1 MTDIFI
7 TTEFIKL
14 ENLLKLSGS
23 MSTGG
28 QAKIVIKEGL
38 VKHNGEVCTERG
50 RKVREGDTV
59 EYDGEIFKVK
69 NDIF

>member
-1 MTDIFI
+1 MTNIFI
-7 TTEFIKL
+7 TTDFIKL

-23 MSTGG
+23 MATGG
-28 QAKIVIKEGL
+28 QAKMVIKEGF

-59 EYDGEIFKVK
+59 EFDGKVFEVK
-69 NDIF
+69 KDLI

>member
-1 MTDIFI
+1 MNSIFI

-28 QAKIVIKEGL
+28 QAKMVIKSGL
-38 VKHNGEVCTERG
+38 VKHNGEICTERG
-50 RKVREGDTV
+50 RKVRDGDTV
-59 EYDGEIFKVK
+59 EFDGEIFEVK
-69 NDIF
+69 RDV